1 MNITIATLSELLVE
15 FLAKKRTV
23 DFPHRGNFGGRIPV
37 GRLPYLPIR
46 LLNLVFVHC
55 CLAVLATMPL
65 AL

>member
-15 FLAKKRTV
+15 FLAKRELWIFLTGE
-23 DFPHRGNFGGRIPV
+23 FWGRIPV

>member
-1 MNITIATLSELLVE
+1 MNITIATLGELLVE
-15 FLAKKRTV
+15 FLAKKREPRIFLTGE
-23 DFPHRGNFGGRIPV
+23 FWGRIPV

>member
-1 MNITIATLSELLVE
+1 MNITIATLGELLVE
-15 FLAKKRTV
+15 FLAKKENQ
-23 DFPHRGNFGGRIPV
+23 DFPHREFWGRIPV

>member
-1 MNITIATLSELLVE
+1 MNITIATLGELLVE
-15 FLAKKRTV
+15 FLAKKENQG
-23 DFPHRGNFGGRIPV
+23 FSSPGEFGGRIPV